1 MTANIYRLFQLRF
14 KFNKSD
20 RSLRGSNYD
29 CFVLECFV
37 FILVQKNRGSRVLM
51 INGAFETN
59 ILNSHTSNAIYNT
72 AE

>member
-1 MTANIYRLFQLRF
+1 M
-14 KFNKSD
+14 
-20 RSLRGSNYD
+20 GSNYD